1 MLEPAACPDMATH
14 KVRQASALLLLQLSK
29 GQVRARFALFAF
41 CLGLALPSAL
51 VLPRLA
57 QLNATGQQ
65 HTIRDFNARS
75 IRVKKRVKTKSK
87 RLQALDEE
95 EAEEEEEVEEG
106 TRSMVCA
113 R

>member
-1 MLEPAACPDMATH
+1 MLEPAACPDMATC
-14 KVRQASALLLLQLSK
+14 KVHQASGLLLLQLSK

-41 CLGLALPSAL
+41 RLGLVLPSAL

-65 HTIRDFNARS
+65 HTIHDFNARS

-87 RLQALDEE
+87 RRSALDEE
-95 EAEEEEEVEEG
+95 EKG
-106 TRSMVCA
+106 
-113 R
+113 